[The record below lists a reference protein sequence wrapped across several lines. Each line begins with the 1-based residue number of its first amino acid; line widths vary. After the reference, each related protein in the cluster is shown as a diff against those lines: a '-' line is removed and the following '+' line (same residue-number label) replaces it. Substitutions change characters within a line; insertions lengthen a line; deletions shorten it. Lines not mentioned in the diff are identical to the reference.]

1 MTEQEQLLKEMFQLL
16 MDIENSDNKDNKEIL
31 KNFLQLKTE
40 YFKGLEKE
48 M

>member
-40 YFKGLEKE
+40 YFKGLIKE
-48 M
+48 L

>member
-40 YFKGLEKE
+40 YFKGLVKE

>member
-1 MTEQEQLLKEMFQLL
+1 MTNPEQLLKDMFQLL
-16 MDIENSDNKDNKEIL
+16 LDIENSDNKDNKEIL

-40 YFKGLEKE
+40 YFKGLIKE

>member
-1 MTEQEQLLKEMFQLL
+1 MTNPEQLLKEMFQLL
-16 MDIENSDNKDNKEIL
+16 MDIENTDNNDDRKIL

-40 YFKGLEKE
+40 YFKGLIKE